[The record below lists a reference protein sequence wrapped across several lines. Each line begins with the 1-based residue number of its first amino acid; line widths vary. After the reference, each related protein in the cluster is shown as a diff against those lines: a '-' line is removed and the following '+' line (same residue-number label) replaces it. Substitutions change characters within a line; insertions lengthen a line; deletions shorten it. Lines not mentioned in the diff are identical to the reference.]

1 MNISKYDILL
11 KTIELGSLTKAADY
25 YGYTQSAVSQVIHS
39 LENDLGVVL
48 LLRSR
53 AGLSLTTEGRDLLPY
68 IHEIVNS
75 QNALSQRIDQ
85 FNNLQTGSL
94 KIGTF
99 HTLACNMLPALLK
112 GFQKLYPLITFE
124 LIEGD
129 FTELSNHL
137 MTGRIDLAFLAIQGI
152 RNFETIKLKKDPLY
166 VILPPNHALADADVF
181 PIEQLPKEPFIYLNE
196 GNDNDSQL
204 IWRATHTQPDIRYY
218 AREDNTILAMI
229 ESGFGI
235 SILPESAIVRCP
247 YNVVIK
253 PTDPMYHRTI
263 GIALKDKK
271 HTTIAVREFI
281 RYIKQ
286 IPTDQLIVHEPC
298 IKTL

>member
-11 KTIELGSLTKAADY
+11 KAIELGSLTRAADY

-53 AGLSLTTEGRDLLPY
+53 AGLSLTSEGKDLLPY
-68 IHEIVNS
+68 IREIVNS
-75 QNALSQRIDQ
+75 QHALSQRIDQ
-85 FNNLQTGSL
+85 FNDLQTGSL
-94 KIGTF
+94 KIGAF
-99 HTLACNMLPALLK
+99 HTLACNMLPTLIK
-112 GFQKLYPLITFE
+112 GFQELYPLITFE

-129 FTELSNHL
+129 FTELDKHL

-152 RNFETIKLKKDPLY
+152 RNFETITLKKDPLY
-166 VILPPNHALADADVF
+166 VVLPPDHPLADVDVF
-181 PIEQLPKEPFIYLNE
+181 PLEQLPKEPFIYLDE
-196 GNDNDSQL
+196 GSDNDSQ
-204 IWRATHTQPDIRYY
+204 IVWRAIHAQPDIHYY
-218 AREDNTILAMI
+218 AKEDNTVLALI

-235 SILPESAIVRCP
+235 SILPESALVRCP
-247 YNVVIK
+247 YNIVTV
-253 PTDPMYHRTI
+253 PTDPMYYRTI
-263 GIALKDKK
+263 GIALKDQK

-286 IPTDQLIVHEPC
+286 TPADQLIV
-298 IKTL
+298 I